1 MERQRS
7 LRKMNPMPRPPL
19 LGEVASSDSEDDGE
33 VLLTGETS
41 QALTRQLPSRG
52 SQVFAAENGSFVAE
66 MIYIEVVKKGHE
78 R

>member
-1 MERQRS
+1 
-7 LRKMNPMPRPPL
+7 MNPMPRPPL

-41 QALTRQLPSRG
+41 QALTRQLPWQG
-52 SQVFAAENGSFVAE
+52 SQVFAAENGSFVSE
-66 MIYIEVVKKGHE
+66 MIYIEAVKKGHE